1 MKKLRKYMIAVML
14 ISMLFCVGCSAPAE
28 DGNSAYTVSVVDQNG
43 DGVEGVAFQVCNDS
57 SCMLYTSD
65 KEGICSFELP
75 AGEYE
80 VHILKLPEGY
90 EGDVSEVKNIGKA
103 GGELSFQLEKK

>member
-1 MKKLRKYMIAVML
+1 MKKLRKYTILLLLFAL
-14 ISMLFCVGCSAPAE
+14 IFCVGCSAPAE
-28 DGNSAYTVSVVDQNG
+28 DGDAAYTVSIVDQYG
-43 DGVEGVAFQVCNDS
+43 DGVEGVALQVCNES

-65 KEGICSFELP
+65 TKGICSFELS

-90 EGDVSEVKNIGKA
+90 AGDTSEVKNIGKA

>member
-1 MKKLRKYMIAVML
+1 MKKLRKYMMLAV
-14 ISMLFCVGCSAPAE
+14 LFALVLCAGCGTATE
-28 DGNSAYTVSVVDQNG
+28 DGNAAYTVSIVDQNG
-43 DGVEGVAFQVCNDS
+43 DGVEGVALQVCNDS

-65 KEGICSFELP
+65 AEGVCSFELP

-90 EGDVSEVKNIGKA
+90 AGDTSEVKNIGKA
-103 GGELSFQLEKK
+103 GGELSFQFEKK